1 MLSNEVL
8 SQGADVSSDPL
19 FYVIMGRNYEAMGE
33 YDLAI
38 EKYTQAYYM
47 VPCRIY
53 PLVRIMRLEIAIG
66 NNEQAVNV
74 GQIILNKALREN
86 NVQMMKLYEETAKS
100 VDSLLTSMKSQKK
113 DELLQVGLNNKQI
126 K

>member
-1 MLSNEVL
+1 
-8 SQGADVSSDPL
+8 
-19 FYVIMGRNYEAMGE
+19 
-33 YDLAI
+33 
-38 EKYTQAYYM
+38 M

-100 VDSLLTSMKSQKK
+100 VDSLLISMKSQKK